1 MQTAVEMAAFKL
13 FPSFPSLAV
22 FSSVKPFLEAAGNT
36 HPQVCTHRCQR
47 LLVALRVPLFP
58 TPGRAGKARSR
69 VPAKRRPK
77 LPAPALSSQKRQGI
91 CRRLLAWSSCPRH
104 SAPRGWGRRLPD
116 AESPG
121 GALGQGPNGEA
132 EVRGFK
138 GRSGPRYRKLTL
150 PKWGRTK
157 MVREWGV
164 RGLATSHSRPPLRPG
179 CRHPSTALCHF

>member
-1 MQTAVEMAAFKL
+1 M
-13 FPSFPSLAV
+13 PSFHQSSL
-22 FSSVKPFLEAAGNT
+22 FWKPQGTRIPRFAPTAANDSWLLF
-36 HPQVCTHRCQR
+36 VCLGSPPRGGR
-47 LLVALRVPLFP
+47 GRRGA
-58 TPGRAGKARSR
+58 GRACPCGLFGVR

-116 AESPG
+116 AEFPG

-138 GRSGPRYRKLTL
+138 RRSGPRYRKLTL

-164 RGLATSHSRPPLRPG
+164 RGLATSHPRPPLRPG